1 MSVSYFFFPAM
12 GGSAA
17 GKSDEGA
24 APIFFLSRKC
34 PSHKS
39 TSPTPTS
46 AGAATAPAPLW
57 KPHLTAFDL
66 LVVEA
71 LLVAKANESLYG
83 QAESPGEKS
92 WRNW

>member
-1 MSVSYFFFPAM
+1 
-12 GGSAA
+12 
-17 GKSDEGA
+17 
-24 APIFFLSRKC
+24 
-34 PSHKS
+34 
-39 TSPTPTS
+39 
-46 AGAATAPAPLW
+46 
-57 KPHLTAFDL
+57 LTAFDL

>member
-1 MSVSYFFFPAM
+1 MRGDEPMARQPANPTRP
-12 GGSAA
+12 
-17 GKSDEGA
+17 GA
-24 APIFFLSRKC
+24 APIFFFGSRKG
-34 PSHKS
+34 PSQKP

-46 AGAATAPAPLW
+46 AGAATAPGPPW
-57 KPHLTAFDL
+57 KPRSTAFDL